1 MEEDI
6 RWAVP
11 REELAGGKDNV
22 VYPTGMVRSADVE
35 DYAFH
40 LISPIAYRAWAA
52 AYRRGEIKYSA
63 YNCEKGCAATEFLK
77 HAELHI
83 LRFKEGDRSEDNLG
97 AAMWNIGMMIHSLA
111 LWPHLNG
118 NLRRAGCIPPCVSD
132 EDAKGWRPWPPKA
145 SVPADGNSAQSMES
159 WAKAEEATREAERWR
174 AMHATDD
181 VGPDRRDEIIAR
193 LREEI
198 AGHRDRLDP
207 LHAVAPGDG
216 EKTVPRKGRYE
227 V

>member
-1 MEEDI
+1 MDEDV
-6 RWAVP
+6 RSAVP
-11 REELAGGKDNV
+11 RDEMEGGKDNI

-40 LISPIAYRAWAA
+40 LVSPIAYRAWAA

-118 NLRRAGCIPPCVSD
+118 NLRRAGCIPPSVSD
-132 EDAKGWRPWPPKA
+132 EDAKGWRPWPPKVSA
-145 SVPADGNSAQSMES
+145 PVDGNSAQSMES
-159 WAKAEEATREAERWR
+159 WAKAEEATREAERR
-174 AMHATDD
+174 LEANMLA
-181 VGPDRRDEIIAR
+181 VNCDRRDEVIMR

-198 AGHRDRLDP
+198 AALRDRLDP
-207 LHAVAPGDG
+207 LHTVAPGDEG
-216 EKTVPRKGRYE
+216 KTVPRKGRYE